1 MAGSA
6 PFGAKYGRGAALAG
20 QRVVHIARG
29 HEGNLLQPRIG
40 SARIDAGNAM
50 QLSAAMAYFRAL
62 GVKQPHPDRL
72 RHASAAVVR
81 GAPAQAENNRAD
93 AFVQRRRNKLAGAA
107 RRRRERIA
115 LLRRHKRQSR
125 GSRHLD
131 NRGLPSPSMP

>member
-62 GVKQPHPDRL
+62 GVKRRTPIACAMP
-72 RHASAAVVR
+72 
-81 GAPAQAENNRAD
+81 APPSFVALPPAENNRAD

-115 LLRRHKRQSR
+115 PPGGTSA
-125 GSRHLD
+125 SPEATAISIIAVF
-131 NRGLPSPSMP
+131 PSPSMP